1 MAHGRNAAKRGHN
14 REYWS
19 RRPFSMIGWG
29 RAIKIMTHR
38 QERRVETRRIVAAA
52 VEEHLDER

>member
-1 MAHGRNAAKRGHN
+1 MPQGQNAAECGHN

-29 RAIKIMTHR
+29 KDIKIMTHR
-38 QERRVETRRIVAAA
+38 QERRVERKRAIAEAL
-52 VEEHLDER
+52 EEHGLHH